1 MDHPPTFAVTQ
12 ALTESMPSVTAL
24 PEVSSLYSD
33 ASQQEVSKVDE
44 GGGITESDSTGA
56 TSAVVDLVVSGKERS
71 PLNVPDV
78 TVHVAEPAEPS
89 SEADSLSAIVGSA
102 TSPVPNISKEIAI
115 SSSVPEYVS
124 PSVSIA
130 PSMPS
135 DPLDNILVITT
146 LIFHF
151 SRR

>member
-1 MDHPPTFAVTQ
+1 M
-12 ALTESMPSVTAL
+12 
-24 PEVSSLYSD
+24 
-33 ASQQEVSKVDE
+33 DE

-78 TVHVAEPAEPS
+78 AVHVAEPAEPS

-102 TSPVPNISKEIAI
+102 TSPVPNISKELAT
-115 SSSVPEYVS
+115 STSVPEYAS

-130 PSMPS
+130 PSMSS

-151 SRR
+151 S